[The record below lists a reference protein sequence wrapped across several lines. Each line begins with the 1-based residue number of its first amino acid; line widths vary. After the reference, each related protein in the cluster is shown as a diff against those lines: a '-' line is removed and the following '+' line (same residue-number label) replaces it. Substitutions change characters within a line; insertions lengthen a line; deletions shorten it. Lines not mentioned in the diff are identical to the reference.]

1 MIRKAEIADASRI
14 AEIAIFAKRVAY
26 RSIFKDDKTSFGE
39 MQVVPLAEKIVR
51 QQAEG
56 LYVLDE
62 DFVRGYMAAFSEGD
76 MFELAELYV
85 DPLLQGE
92 GTGGRLI
99 SHCLEL
105 AREGGYKRC
114 ELWVLEENR
123 KAVGFYKHFGFSP
136 TGERAEEAPGVYKIR
151 MKIDL

>member
-14 AEIAIFAKRVAY
+14 AEIAIFAKRTSY

-62 DFVRGYMAAFSEGD
+62 DFVRGYMAVFSEWD

-92 GTGGRLI
+92 GTGGKLV
-99 SHCLEL
+99 SLCLKM

-136 TGERAEEAPGVYKIR
+136 TGERAEEAPNVYKIR
-151 MKIDL
+151 MRLDL